1 MLKLKNSL
9 SSAKATDAEQPSPPE
24 KELSDWVCV
33 SAYIKAFEVEIGDQR
48 ASKSFEA
55 LSLEHSLISLI
66 ESTLGGDT
74 GTWISSVLTFFLK
87 QGRWGKCVDCR
98 TSPYLGPRTKRVS
111 YLLDRVNILFQP
123 PSPKFGK
130 VTISAVGKKSIIDG
144 TPVRATIK
152 MDIVTKAWDQE
163 TVDKNTESHPD
174 WFCGPMA

>member
-9 SSAKATDAEQPSPPE
+9 SSTKTQDAEHPPLSE
-24 KELSDWVCV
+24 KESSEWVCV

-66 ESTLGGDT
+66 ESTLGSDKGA
-74 GTWISSVLTFFLK
+74 WISSVLTFFLK

-130 VTISAVGKKSIIDG
+130 VTISAVGKKSVIDG
-144 TPVRATIK
+144 TPVRATVK

-163 TVDKNTESHPD
+163 MVDKNTESHPD